1 MNIPVY
7 RQGKWILYVLP
18 KDGECFWNANQK
30 LQAASFYATAVSK
43 GLQPSHSATLTE
55 CYINKQVYP
64 GLQYNETLEKQIQSL
79 LV

>member
-1 MNIPVY
+1 MSLSVF
-7 RQGKWILYVLP
+7 RQGKWIQYVLP
-18 KDGECFWNANQK
+18 KDGELFWNANQR

-43 GLQPSHSATLTE
+43 GFSPSQSSVLTE
-55 CYINKQVYP
+55 CYINKLVYP